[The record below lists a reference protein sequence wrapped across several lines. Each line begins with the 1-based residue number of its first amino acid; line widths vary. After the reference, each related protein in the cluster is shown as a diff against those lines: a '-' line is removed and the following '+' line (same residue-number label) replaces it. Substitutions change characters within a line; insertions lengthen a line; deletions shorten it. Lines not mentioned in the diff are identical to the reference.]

1 MIGGCWNVLLRL
13 NEGRIMIIIR
23 GNDAGLELYSAV
35 RLGYGVQ
42 FLGFG
47 GAFWEFWY
55 RRCIFGWLFGH
66 WHCMVF

>member
-1 MIGGCWNVLLRL
+1 
-13 NEGRIMIIIR
+13 MIIIR